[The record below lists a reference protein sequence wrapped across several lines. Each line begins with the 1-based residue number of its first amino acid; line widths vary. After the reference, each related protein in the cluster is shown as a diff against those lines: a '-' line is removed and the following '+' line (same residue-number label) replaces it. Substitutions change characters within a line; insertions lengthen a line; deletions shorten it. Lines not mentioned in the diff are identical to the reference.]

1 MIGESAVGNR
11 ILFAGTPDIA
21 VPLLHALHERF
32 EVVGVLTACD
42 KSVGRS
48 SRLVPSP
55 VKAAALQLGLPVL
68 QFESLRTE
76 SRAAV
81 RELGA
86 DTLVTFAYGRIFGP
100 KFLALFPNGRFNV
113 HPSALPMFRGPAPIQ
128 FSILKGLSKATISL
142 QNLGLGMDEGE
153 IWGSAEIPLEGTETT
168 ESLTVR
174 VAEEAA
180 SFVPSLLEKVFSG
193 SLEPKEQ
200 EGEAS
205 YCTMMSREMGRLD
218 FSKTVLENHALVR
231 ACYSWPKAWAH
242 VNGSDIAITGVWGGF
257 GYLASPDACE
267 GSVPGTVISMRKDRG
282 IGIAC
287 SDGILWVSSLQLPAK
302 KELDFKAFVN
312 GNQWILKATFE

>member
-1 MIGESAVGNR
+1 MGNR
-11 ILFAGTPDIA
+11 ILFAGTPEIA
-21 VPLLHALHERF
+21 VPLLRALHERF
-32 EVVGVLTACD
+32 EIVGGLTACD

-48 SRLVPSP
+48 SKLVPSP
-55 VKAAALQLGLPVL
+55 VKAAGLELGLPVL

-76 SRAAV
+76 SRKAV

-100 KFLALFPNGRFNV
+100 KFLDLFPNGRFNV

-128 FSILKGLSKATISL
+128 FSILKGLRKAVISL

-153 IWGSAEIPLEGTETT
+153 IWGNTEIALEGNDTT
-168 ESLTVR
+168 ESLTAL
-174 VAEEAA
+174 VAQKAA
-180 SFVPSLLEKVFSG
+180 EFVPSLLEKVFSG
-193 SLEPKEQ
+193 ALEPKEQ
-200 EGEAS
+200 VGEAS
-205 YCTMMSREMGRLD
+205 YCTMMSRDMGRLD

-231 ACYSWPKAWAH
+231 ACYCWPKAWAQ
-242 VNGSDIAITGVWGGF
+242 VNGSDIAVTGVWGDF
-257 GYLASPDACE
+257 TYLCAPDSCE
-267 GSVPGTVISMRKDRG
+267 GAAPGTVVSMRKDRG

-287 SDGILWVSSLQLPAK
+287 SDGILWVNALQLPAK